1 MKTLEANKMEPFE
14 PTHPGEV
21 IKDEIEYRG
30 ISQRA
35 LAAQIGV
42 SYTQLNEVLNGKRT
56 LNTELALLISAA
68 LDIDAEPLLAMQTRY
83 DIITARRNQGFLS
96 RLKSIRKI
104 AAAELLRGMG
114 VDFEILTKET
124 PEDYPANLPLDEVPK
139 YLSLQK
145 SLAFTDEELPADF
158 LLITSDTVVICES
171 EILGKP
177 KDREDAARM
186 LQLLSGKTHH
196 VVTGVTVRSKE
207 KTESFAVR
215 SNVAFAQLDA
225 EEINYYIEHCKPF
238 DKAGAYGIQEWIGYV
253 GISGLEGSFYNV
265 MGLPTRKL
273 YQCLKSF

>member
-1 MKTLEANKMEPFE
+1 MLSNLKKYQ
-14 PTHPGEV
+14 V
-21 IKDEIEYRG
+21 I
-30 ISQRA
+30 
-35 LAAQIGV
+35 LA
-42 SYTQLNEVLNGKRT
+42 SK
-56 LNTELALLISAA
+56 S
-68 LDIDAEPLLAMQTRY
+68 P
-83 DIITARRNQGFLS
+83 RRQ
-96 RLKSIRKI
+96 
-104 AAAELLRGMG
+104 ELLRGMG

-124 PEDYPANLPLDEVPK
+124 PEHYPADLPLDEVPK

-158 LLITSDTVVICES
+158 LLITSDTVVICEG

-186 LQLLSGKTHH
+186 LRLLSAKTHH

-215 SNVAFAQLDA
+215 SDVTFAQLDA
-225 EEINYYIEHCKPF
+225 EEIDYYIEQCKPF

>member
-1 MKTLEANKMEPFE
+1 MLSNLKKYN
-14 PTHPGEV
+14 
-21 IKDEIEYRG
+21 II
-30 ISQRA
+30 
-35 LAAQIGV
+35 LA
-42 SYTQLNEVLNGKRT
+42 SK
-56 LNTELALLISAA
+56 S
-68 LDIDAEPLLAMQTRY
+68 P
-83 DIITARRNQGFLS
+83 RRQ
-96 RLKSIRKI
+96 
-104 AAAELLRGMG
+104 ELLRGMG

-124 PEDYPANLPLDEVPK
+124 PEVFPADLLLDEVPK

-145 SLAFTDEELPADF
+145 SLAFTDEELPADY
-158 LLITSDTVVICES
+158 LLITSDTIVICEG

-186 LQLLSGKTHH
+186 LQLLSGKIHH

-215 SNVAFAQLDA
+215 SNVTFAQLDA
-225 EEINYYIEHCKPF
+225 EEIDFYIEHCKPF